1 MNKKRQD
8 GDRCRQMHACRK
20 LRLLLIIMMADDK
33 DDDRK
38 TQKRERERLKKKL
51 ARCVINAM
59 RDSNG
64 VCVRMTRM
72 MLRIE
77 TIAIGGGGDCF
88 GFVEFA

>member
-1 MNKKRQD
+1 MIERH
-8 GDRCRQMHACRK
+8 R
-20 LRLLLIIMMADDK
+20 
-33 DDDRK
+33 
-38 TQKRERERLKKKL
+38 REREIEKNL
-51 ARCVINAM
+51 ARCVINAR

-77 TIAIGGGGDCF
+77 TIAIGGEGDCF

>member
-8 GDRCRQMHACRK
+8 GDICRQMHACRK

-33 DDDRK
+33 DDDRE
-38 TQKRERERLKKKL
+38 TQKRERLKKKL

-77 TIAIGGGGDCF
+77 TIAIGGEGDCF

>member
-1 MNKKRQD
+1 MIERH
-8 GDRCRQMHACRK
+8 R
-20 LRLLLIIMMADDK
+20 
-33 DDDRK
+33 
-38 TQKRERERLKKKL
+38 REREIEKKIGEV
-51 ARCVINAM
+51 CVINAM

-72 MLRIE
+72 MLRIG

>member
-1 MNKKRQD
+1 MIERH
-8 GDRCRQMHACRK
+8 R
-20 LRLLLIIMMADDK
+20 
-33 DDDRK
+33 
-38 TQKRERERLKKKL
+38 REREIEKKW
-51 ARCVINAM
+51 RGVINAM

-77 TIAIGGGGDCF
+77 TIAIGGEGDCF